1 MDYGKNKGILGKT
14 GFLYRF
20 LANLKLIIPLIKDY
34 CTGKY
39 RKVPILSIVGIFFTI
54 IYIINPLDLIP
65 DYLIGI
71 GQIDDAAVLALCLFL
86 LEKDLSEYRKWKA
99 SEPSQGEKTK

>member
-1 MDYGKNKGILGKT
+1 MVIGNNKGVFWKGS
-14 GFLYRF
+14 FLYRLLVNF
-20 LANLKLIIPLIKDY
+20 KLIVPLIKDY

-39 RKVPILSIVGIFFTI
+39 RKIPILSIVAILLTI
-54 IYIINPLDLIP
+54 LYLINPFDIIP

-71 GQIDDAAVLALCLFL
+71 GQIDDVAVLALCLFL

-99 SEPSQGEKTK
+99 GESSQGGKLK